1 MTRSFVDI
9 LLVCSRLCGY
19 MVCLCFIIGPSQPSR
34 GLHRRYGFVLSIG
47 KCLPHLFLISS
58 CVETVREY
66 WRDFTSYVAS
76 CHPLTLLITHLET
89 GDSNIPAYAFALR
102 LMATV
107 SCPSI
112 KRILLYRLG
121 YMFFSRFTLLY
132 LFCILA
138 SQERLALG
146 FPVLRHSQ
154 ALQTESFTFPLMGD
168 DHFLLNTLFYLSL
181 HYFYWTI

>member
-1 MTRSFVDI
+1 MTRSFVGI

-58 CVETVREY
+58 FVETVHEY
-66 WRDFTSYVAS
+66 WRDSTSYVAS
-76 CHPLTLLITHLET
+76 CHPLILLTTHLET
-89 GDSNIPAYAFALR
+89 GDSSIPAYAFALR
-102 LMATV
+102 LMATI

-112 KRILLYRLG
+112 KRISLYRLC
-121 YMFFSRFTLLY
+121 YVFFSRFTLPY
-132 LFCILA
+132 LFCILT

-146 FPVLRHSQ
+146 FPVIE
-154 ALQTESFTFPLMGD
+154 ALK
-168 DHFLLNTLFYLSL
+168 HYKRSL
-181 HYFYWTI
+181 YVSSHGGRPFFC